1 MAGEKTYVQ
10 ELEEKLEATLK
21 RAKEGEQAK
30 QLKHNAPVL
39 FDVVDG
45 EISLAVNRAFGDKPL
60 PYEEYLSAHGEV
72 KAFRRV
78 RNLLDAKEVQ
88 ANQAQQEVDAIQS
101 NLKQIKDD
109 KAKQQ

>member
-1 MAGEKTYVQ
+1 MSDYVQ
-10 ELEEKLEATLK
+10 ELEAKLKATRQ

-30 QLKHNAPVL
+30 QLKANASVL
-39 FDVVDG
+39 YDVIDG
-45 EISLAVNRAFGDKPL
+45 EISLAVNRAFSDTPL

-72 KAFRRV
+72 KGIRRI

-88 ANQAQQEVDAIQS
+88 AGQAQAEVDAIQS

-109 KAKQQ
+109 QKQQ